1 MAKLKSYGTFQAG
14 PVVKKTIEVISALS
28 QAGRL
33 VEAEAKAQELYK
45 QFPDRADVNDALS
58 LTLVDQRKFVLAL
71 AFAEAAV
78 KSEPKNPAYL
88 VNLGQ
93 LYLDLGVI
101 ENALPI
107 LERAEACKPSPF
119 EAPWAIA
126 EFFHDSGKAER
137 SIEYFKKALVGADE
151 KSALQIQQ
159 DYLRSLISLGRVDE
173 AEKLAA
179 ILANHP
185 EYKVSAVIRAASLK
199 KHKVDSPMFEQ
210 LQSLRNS
217 EKLEPE
223 AKAGIILEIGRIFE
237 NSKNYDE
244 AFRCFAESKV
254 GLKYTGST
262 EDFTKLVN
270 VLIQAFPADTFSK
283 FAEFG
288 SQSDQPVFVVGMP
301 RSGTTLTERII
312 AAHPE
317 AAGVGELHRMRNLF
331 SRLTSKEGTQS
342 LDEALRCLGPD
353 QWEDVSKN
361 YLRLINYLSPNK
373 RRIVDKMPH
382 NFVIV
387 GFIALCFPH
396 ARFVHC
402 FRNPIDNFV
411 SAFQNRMSSAHGYS
425 FDQVSYAKYYLQYS
439 RLMAHWKSVLPGRI
453 FDLSY
458 EELAQNPEPTA
469 RKLIGF
475 LGLEWSDECLRFHEK
490 EATVRT
496 FSKYQVRNAINANSV
511 ARWKNYEKYLGPI
524 IEILG
529 ARA

>member
-1 MAKLKSYGTFQAG
+1 M
-14 PVVKKTIEVISALS
+14 
-28 QAGRL
+28 
-33 VEAEAKAQELYK
+33 
-45 QFPDRADVNDALS
+45 
-58 LTLVDQRKFVLAL
+58 
-71 AFAEAAV
+71 
-78 KSEPKNPAYL
+78 
-88 VNLGQ
+88 
-93 LYLDLGVI
+93 
-101 ENALPI
+101 
-107 LERAEACKPSPF
+107 
-119 EAPWAIA
+119 
-126 EFFHDSGKAER
+126 
-137 SIEYFKKALVGADE
+137 
-151 KSALQIQQ
+151 
-159 DYLRSLISLGRVDE
+159 DE